1 MADAVDQ
8 GSLAKDDLEGA
19 REERDSAVADERGL
33 PESDAN
39 ENPLPL
45 HAIDEMVN
53 KAEGDHE
60 ALAENA
66 YQEKVVRE
74 TDGVEFNG
82 LTSVEEALR
91 DQQREDISDETDGK
105 ARFGADANSPAEAS
119 SDSSSDSSDGPD
131 ATDAA
136 RSLAAERGV
145 DLSEVKGT
153 GADGRITKDDVES
166 HTSA

>member
-8 GSLAKDDLEGA
+8 GSLASDELEGA
-19 REERDSAVADERGL
+19 REERDSTVADERGL
-33 PESDAN
+33 PESAAN

-74 TDGVEFNG
+74 TDGVSFNG
-82 LTSVEEALR
+82 LTSVEEAALAEQR
-91 DQQREDISDETDGK
+91 DDISRETDGEP
-105 ARFGADANSPAEAS
+105 RFGADANTPE
-119 SDSSSDSSDGPD
+119 DSSRESSGPD

-136 RSLAAERGV
+136 RKLAAERSL

-153 GADGRITKDDVES
+153 GADGRITKDDVEA